1 MVGNTLLQVIM
12 AIIVVLLLGV
22 ISYSIYNN
30 DIRTNLYNMSSKK
43 ITKKQVP
50 VCKGIYSYTNSKV
63 SYNTNNPELGDYV
76 ALDPSIN
83 QTGGAEYSYNFW
95 LYKTAE
101 CTTTPLFIR
110 GSDKKVSYD
119 SNKYNC
125 KSDEGWYL
133 VKNPLVTLLKDDE
146 TGDHGLVVELNSLRE
161 PDGYKLNASKPN
173 CSSLNDLIKYESFIG
188 IKNMNASYN
197 EKWTMITLVVQ
208 ETNPSSDIIFR
219 NKANVK
225 FYVNG
230 ILHVEKSVGNDD
242 NGSTAMLHNHGKLHI
257 NPESESEQDD
267 TTKKTMIADLL
278 YSNYVLT
285 IDEIT
290 ALYKAKFTTTGMVAP
305 TYDKINETEFK
316 YSSIIDNPDDIKIT
330 AL

>member
-1 MVGNTLLQVIM
+1 MLGNTLLQVIM

-50 VCKGIYSYTNSKV
+50 VFKGIYSYKNSKV

-95 LYKTAE
+95 LYKTAT
-101 CTTTPLFIR
+101 CATTPLFIR
-110 GSDKKVSYD
+110 GSDLKVSYN

-133 VKNPLVTLLKDDE
+133 VKNPLVTLLKGE
-146 TGDHGLVVELNSLRE
+146 TGYHGLVVELNSLSE
-161 PDGYKLNASKPN
+161 PDGYKLNASKPT
-173 CSSLNDLIKYESFIG
+173 CSSVNDILKHESFIG
-188 IKNMNASYN
+188 IKNMDNSYD
-197 EKWTMITLVVQ
+197 EKWTMITLVVR

-230 ILHVEKSVGNDD
+230 ILHVEKNVGNED

-257 NPESESEQDD
+257 NPES
-267 TTKKTMIADLL
+267 TTDNTSKKTMIADLL

-305 TYDKINETEFK
+305 TYEKINSTEFK
-316 YSSIIDNPDDIKIT
+316 YSSIIDNPDDITIM